1 MNQLITNVLA
11 RYSERF
17 LSRWITLVFDTGL
30 VYAAYII
37 TVFIRYNFVPESINQ
52 PSFNTISFIIIITY
66 FLAFILGKTY
76 HGILRHTGL
85 GDLGRIVVV
94 NMVAFA
100 VLSISA
106 TISLRFNFM
115 ANYVASYG
123 ILMVHFMMTTFFM
136 VASRLGIR
144 AVYLR
149 FMKQQGKHRVNVL
162 IYGAGQAG
170 MLVLNALRQDR
181 MFHYHVLAFMDDNES
196 KVNKTLEGIP
206 VISAEKALRYDFI
219 KKNNISQLIIA
230 IRDLDQNRKQ
240 EVVEKSLS
248 LKLKVKTVPPVN
260 KWIDGQ
266 FTAKQ
271 LRQIKIEE
279 LLGRDPIILE
289 KDNVKDFIANKIV
302 LVTGAAGSIGSEIAR
317 QVLEYRPARLI
328 LVDQAETPVYDLK
341 FEFSTSRKLSGLVE
355 RVVFLIASVK
365 DSYRMRNI
373 FDTYKPDIVFHA
385 AAYKHVP
392 LMEDNPYEAVLINVF
407 GTRIVADLSLEF
419 KVSKFVMISTDK
431 AVNPTNVMGAT
442 KRIAEMYV
450 QSLSNGHTQ
459 FITTRFGNVLGSN
472 GSVIPIFRKQ
482 IEQGGP
488 VTVTHKDIIRY
499 FMTIP
504 EACNLVLEA
513 GAMGRGGEIFVF
525 DMGRPVRI
533 YDLAE
538 RMIRLSGLEPGKDIQ
553 IVETGLRPGEK
564 LYEELLA
571 QDENTLD
578 THHPK
583 IRKAKVR
590 SCDVGML
597 HKKLI
602 ELGNE
607 LISGDEFSLVAKM
620 KEIVP
625 EYKSNNSVFAQLDST
640 SPQSN

>member
-1 MNQLITNVLA
+1 MNQLISNVLSH
-11 RYSERF
+11 YSDRF

-37 TVFIRYNFVPESINQ
+37 TVFIRYNFVPDSINQ
-52 PSFNTISFIIIITY
+52 PSFNVISLVLTTVY
-66 FLAFILGKTY
+66 LLAFIIGRTY

-94 NMVAFA
+94 NIIAF
-100 VLSISA
+100 SILVITA
-106 TISLRFNFM
+106 TVSLRLQFM
-115 ANYVASYG
+115 TEYIASYG
-123 ILMVHFMMTTFFM
+123 VLMVHFMMTTLFI
-136 VASRLGIR
+136 VTSRLGIR

-170 MLVLNALRQDR
+170 MLVLNALRQDAT
-181 MFHYHVLAFMDDNES
+181 FHHQVVAFMDDNES
-196 KVNKTLEGIP
+196 KVNKTLDGIP
-206 VISAEKALRYDFI
+206 VISAEKALRYEFI
-219 KKNNISQLIIA
+219 KKNNITQLIIA
-230 IRDLDQNRKQ
+230 IRDLDQARKQ
-240 EVVEKSLS
+240 EVVEKGLS

-266 FTAKQ
+266 LTAKQ

-289 KDNVKDFIANKIV
+289 KDNIKNFIANKIV

-317 QVLEYRPARLI
+317 QVLEYKPARLI
-328 LVDQAETPVYDLK
+328 LIDQAETPIYDLK
-341 FEFSTSRKLSGLVE
+341 FEFTTSRKLSTLSD
-355 RVVFLIASVK
+355 RVVFLVASVK

-392 LMEDNPYEAVLINVF
+392 LMEENPYEAVLINVF
-407 GTRIVADLSLEF
+407 GTRIVADLSVEF
-419 KVSKFVMISTDK
+419 NVNKFVMISTDK

-450 QSLSNGHTQ
+450 QSLSNGQTQ

-513 GAMGRGGEIFVF
+513 GAMGQGGEIFVF
-525 DMGRPVRI
+525 DMGKPVRI

-538 RMIRLSGLEPGKDIQ
+538 RMIRLSGFEPGKDIQ

-590 SCDVGML
+590 TCDVNL
-597 HKKLI
+597 LKSKLM

-607 LISGDEFSLVAKM
+607 LISGNEFSLVAKM
-620 KEIVP
+620 KEMVP
-625 EYKSNNSVFAQLDST
+625 EYKSNNSVFSQLDST
-640 SPQSN
+640 HSRNT